1 MKNIYKLAGM
11 SKHSKSRLTGSRRK
25 RVRPSRPQRAPR
37 RNKPDWLDAFDAMTE
52 PCARIETLA
61 GLLYACGDPMAM
73 DARLASRAA
82 YFIEKEMGQVKKLLA
97 ELAKRMRTVQPR
109 T

>member
-1 MKNIYKLAGM
+1 
-11 SKHSKSRLTGSRRK
+11 
-25 RVRPSRPQRAPR
+25 
-37 RNKPDWLDAFDAMTE
+37 
-52 PCARIETLA
+52 
-61 GLLYACGDPMAM
+61 MAM